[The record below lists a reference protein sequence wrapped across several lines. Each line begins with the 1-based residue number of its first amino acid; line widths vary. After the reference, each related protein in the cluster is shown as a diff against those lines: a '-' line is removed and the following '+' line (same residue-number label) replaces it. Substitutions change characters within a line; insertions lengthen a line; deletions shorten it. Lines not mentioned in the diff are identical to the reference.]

1 MNNLAVALLGTK
13 GFIGNHIAQSCS
25 EAKIPI
31 FELQRWDGNRENF
44 TNQIQEIKNAN
55 PGKQIVLIQTAWYST
70 NNSNY
75 RVSRENYEWVSTT
88 KAILEICK
96 DHEILFAGL
105 GTCLEKLAMGEE
117 AYTQSKTE
125 IRSHL
130 ELEFPTKEWIWFQ
143 LHYVYSLRYLKP
155 AVLKKANESAH
166 FLTLETPNDKHD
178 FIEVRDA
185 ADAMIHSLITGLR
198 GIVEIGTG
206 KTVEVSALL
215 KSLFP
220 KLEIAKGNSQEK
232 RISFQGA
239 AEINQLVNS
248 GWVPKFSIH

>member
-1 MNNLAVALLGTK
+1 MNDLAVALLGTR

-25 EAKIPI
+25 KAKIPI

-44 TNQIQEIKNAN
+44 THQIQEIKKAN

-75 RVSRENYEWVSTT
+75 RVSHENYEWVSTT

-96 DHEILFAGL
+96 NQKIVFAGL

-117 AYTQSKTE
+117 AYTQSKNE
-125 IRSHL
+125 IRSYL

-143 LHYVYSLRYLKP
+143 LHYVYSLLYLKP
-155 AVLKKANESAH
+155 AVLKRANESAD
-166 FLTLETPNDKHD
+166 FLTLETPNDRHD

-206 KTVEVSALL
+206 KTVEVSTLL

-220 KLEIAKGNSQEK
+220 EVAIVKGDSQEK

-239 AEINQLVNS
+239 AETNQLVNS
-248 GWVPKFSIH
+248 GWVPKYSIH

>member
-13 GFIGNHIAQSCS
+13 GFIGNHIAQSCTA
-25 EAKIPI
+25 AKIPI

-44 TNQIQEIKNAN
+44 IHQIKEIKKAN

-75 RVSRENYEWVSTT
+75 RVAHENYEWVIAT
-88 KAILEICK
+88 KAIIEICK
-96 DHEILFAGL
+96 NHKVIFAGL
-105 GTCLEKLAMGEE
+105 GTCLEKLAVGEE

-125 IRSHL
+125 IRSYL
-130 ELEFPTKEWIWFQ
+130 EIEFPTKEWIWFQ

-155 AVLKKANESAH
+155 AVLKKANESAN
-166 FLTLETPNDKHD
+166 FLALETPNDKHD

-185 ADAMIHSLITGLR
+185 ADAMIHSLTTGLR

-206 KTVEVSALL
+206 KTVEVSTLL

-220 KLEIAKGNSQEK
+220 KLDIVKGNSQEK
-232 RISFQGA
+232 RNSFQGA
-239 AEINQLVNS
+239 AETNQLVDS
-248 GWVPKFSIH
+248 GWAPKFSIY